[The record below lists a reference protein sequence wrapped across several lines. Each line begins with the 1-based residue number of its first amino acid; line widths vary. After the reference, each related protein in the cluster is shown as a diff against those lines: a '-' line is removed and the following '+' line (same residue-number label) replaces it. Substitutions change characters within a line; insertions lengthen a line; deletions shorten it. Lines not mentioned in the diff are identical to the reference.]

1 MSLQTIQQAFRNREL
16 DKWTY
21 ISRMYGEHA
30 RLFEYASFLPG
41 TNISRIEILDDE
53 VVMTFRD
60 SGLRFICTRNDQRLA
75 PFDTL
80 NFGRYEAEELGMQK
94 ALIAGCRTVLDIGG
108 NYGWYAMHIAA
119 AFPAV
124 RVLSFEPIPHTFGF
138 LNRNLAINNL
148 TGVETFPFGF
158 SDSAGTFDFYYDPG
172 LSVNASLQNL
182 TGKESVVKLECQV
195 KTLDEFWAGRGEKA
209 DFIKCDVEGAELLV
223 FRGGEETLRRD
234 KPMVF
239 SEMLR
244 KWTAGFGYHPNDIL
258 DFFQGLGYRCFTL
271 SDGGLKSFGRVGED
285 TIETNFFFLHPE
297 VHSGAIQNHQ
307 R

>member
-1 MSLQTIQQAFRNREL
+1 MKASDYIAQFIRNKGINRVFELSGRIITHILDSIHQLGGVEIITMHYEQA
-16 DKWTY
+16 
-21 ISRMYGEHA
+21 
-30 RLFEYASFLPG
+30 ASFAADGYARSKNLP
-41 TNISRIEILDDE
+41 
-53 VVMTFRD
+53 
-60 SGLRFICTRNDQRLA
+60 
-75 PFDTL
+75 
-80 NFGRYEAEELGMQK
+80 
-94 ALIAGCRTVLDIGG
+94 
-108 NYGWYAMHIAA
+108 
-119 AFPAV
+119 
-124 RVLSFEPIPHTFGF
+124 
-138 LNRNLAINNL
+138 
-148 TGVETFPFGF
+148 GVETFPFGF